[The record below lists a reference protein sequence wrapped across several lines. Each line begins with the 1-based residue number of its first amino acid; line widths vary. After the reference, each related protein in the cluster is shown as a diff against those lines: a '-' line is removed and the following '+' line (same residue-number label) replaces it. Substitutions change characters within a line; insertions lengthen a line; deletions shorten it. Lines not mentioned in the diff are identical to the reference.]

1 MGVLGNGSPFRLMV
15 LVVEPGSLGESENTY
30 GEQRRDLVLVE
41 TADHLR
47 GVAGPADLL
56 ARIEPAR
63 FGMTVFDSE
72 LESIEQAWS
81 RFESAFRPHRIRAG
95 MATFS
100 ADRPATLETLLEE
113 AVRSLAPN
121 AFAMRT

>member
-1 MGVLGNGSPFRLMV
+1 
-15 LVVEPGSLGESENTY
+15 
-30 GEQRRDLVLVE
+30 VE

-63 FGMTVFDSE
+63 FGMTVFDTE

-81 RFESAFRPHRIRAG
+81 RIEGAFCQHRIRAG
-95 MATFS
+95 AAIFS

-113 AVRSLAPN
+113 AVRGLAPN